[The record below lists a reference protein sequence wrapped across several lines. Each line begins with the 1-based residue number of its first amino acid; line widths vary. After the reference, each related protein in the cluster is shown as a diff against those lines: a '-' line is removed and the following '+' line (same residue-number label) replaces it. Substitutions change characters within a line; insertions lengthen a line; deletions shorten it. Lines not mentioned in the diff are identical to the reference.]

1 MNQLDLYLL
10 QSETLFV
17 SYLNY
22 HLEDVQLVSPFIIL
36 NIVYK
41 HFRSF
46 SFDVCLFV
54 YCRAEDSIVH
64 CYWINSE

>member
-22 HLEDVQLVSPFIIL
+22 HLEDVQLVSPFI
-36 NIVYK
+36 
-41 HFRSF
+41 
-46 SFDVCLFV
+46 DVIFWHVNTQL
-54 YCRAEDSIVH
+54 YM
-64 CYWINSE
+64 